1 MRTGTKLAT
10 YGVGLLV
17 VFAGSYGSGRSWDP
31 TTDAQDDPAPATTQ
45 VPGSDGHGQE
55 GSP

>member
-31 TTDAQDDPAPATTQ
+31 TSNAQDDPAPATTE